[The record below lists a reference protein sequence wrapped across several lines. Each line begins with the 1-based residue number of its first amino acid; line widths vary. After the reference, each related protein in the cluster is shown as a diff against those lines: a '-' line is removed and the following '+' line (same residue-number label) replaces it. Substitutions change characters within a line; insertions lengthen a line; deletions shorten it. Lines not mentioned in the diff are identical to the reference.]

1 MSTAT
6 LVEQKPDLQQ
16 ALARLIAML
25 SNSDVEGA
33 RAYVTELVRE
43 WPDAERVQHY
53 ARVLEPPRILG
64 SRPATGK
71 SFTPGE
77 KAWLKAHAHEYTG
90 CWIALDDDR
99 MIAADPNLGVVRK
112 AARAQG
118 VEDPLLHF
126 TPDPARW
133 P

>member
-6 LVEQKPDLQQ
+6 LVEPKPDLQQ
-16 ALARLIAML
+16 ALARLIDML
-25 SNSDVEGA
+25 SSSDVEGA
-33 RAYVTELVRE
+33 RAYVKELVRE

-53 ARVLEPPRILG
+53 ARVLEPPRVIAKG
-64 SRPATGK
+64 PATGK
-71 SFTPGE
+71 SITPGE
-77 KAWLKAHAHEYTG
+77 KAWLKAHANEYPG

-99 MIAADPNLGVVRK
+99 LIAADPSLSVVRK
-112 AARAQG
+112 AARAVG